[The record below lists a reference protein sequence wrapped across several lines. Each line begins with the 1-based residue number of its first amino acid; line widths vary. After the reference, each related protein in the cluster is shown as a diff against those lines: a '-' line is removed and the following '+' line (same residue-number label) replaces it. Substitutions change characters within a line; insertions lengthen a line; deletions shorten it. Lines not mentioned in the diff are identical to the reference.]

1 MRKIPSILA
10 AAMIAISM
18 VTATGVSASAETL
31 DTPVEEID
39 IEEFAYATYAT
50 NGLSI
55 SGNTATCT
63 SDITANPGV
72 TRIVVTNYLERNVSG
87 SWVVVASWKAS
98 TMSSNELSTNDTY
111 TGLSSGTYRLRTE
124 FEVYVGISREL
135 ITVYS

>member
-10 AAMIAISM
+10 ATVIAVSM
-18 VTATGVSASAETL
+18 MAATGVSASAETL

-98 TMSSNELSTNDTY
+98 TMSSTELSTNDTY
-111 TGLSSGTYRLRTE
+111 TGLSNGTYRLTTE

>member
-1 MRKIPSILA
+1 MRKITSILA

-18 VTATGVSASAETL
+18 TAATGVSASAETL

-39 IEEFAYATYAT
+39 IEEFVYAVYAT

-63 SDITANPGV
+63 SDISAKPGV
-72 TRIVVTNYLERNVSG
+72 TRIVVTNYLEHYENG
-87 SWVVVASWKAS
+87 SWVVVTSWKAS
-98 TMSSNELSTNDTY
+98 TMSSTELSTNDTY
-111 TGLSSGTYRLRTE
+111 TGLSSGTYRLRTK